1 MSKETKQTILAYL
14 LLLLVVVGMLMSCT
28 RTVYVPGE
36 TKTEYV
42 VQERVDS
49 LIMHDSVY
57 IREVINGDTV
67 YLKEVRYRD
76 REHIVTRYDTIRS
89 TDTVKVPVPIPEP
102 YPVIEVDHQMNTF
115 QKTFFWIGIVASI
128 FIIIYCVNKIRPG
141 WLNTLKELLGKLIR
155 F

>member
-57 IREVINGDTV
+57 VER
-67 YLKEVRYRD
+67 
-76 REHIVTRYDTIRS
+76 VTKGDTIRETKYRYKYIDRLRER
-89 TDTVKVPVPIPEP
+89 TDTIALHDSIPVP

-115 QKTFFWIGIVASI
+115 QRTFFWVGIVASI